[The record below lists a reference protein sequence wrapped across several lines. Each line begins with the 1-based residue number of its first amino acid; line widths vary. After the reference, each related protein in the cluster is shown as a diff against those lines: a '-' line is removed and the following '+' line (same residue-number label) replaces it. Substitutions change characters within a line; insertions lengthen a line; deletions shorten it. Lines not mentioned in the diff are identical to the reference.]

1 MRTSTINNISQRFT
15 WLKGIL
21 AGEIVV
27 SESHK
32 QKLSDMRTFC
42 ELEVSGLFGRVSY
55 NTLKTSCLQNAI
67 PGVRFDETTQ
77 WDHIIELRKRI
88 YEVYSKTKPSAKDIS
103 KPNEKVRID
112 AALNQAQL
120 SSIAYLE
127 MFRFLRGILE
137 SENNLPEAMKQQISN
152 FLYESSQKFETITSF
167 DPAPHKKWSIIK
179 GGRTDG

>member
-21 AGEIVV
+21 AGEIVA

-55 NTLKTSCLQNAI
+55 NTLKTSCLRNAI

-88 YEVYSKTKPSAKDIS
+88 YEVYSKPKPSAKDIS